1 MPDPHPYAIGSPTG
15 LSPEE
20 VANRSFPLTRRG
32 LDPDAVRRFLGEV
45 AAQLRELSG
54 RESTL
59 RGELADAERRAADP
73 ELDEVTLS
81 AKVGSETARVLQAAH
96 EAAHELVARAGARAA
111 ALEAEAETVLGERTA
126 AADKEVR
133 RLLAEAQARAEDLV
147 EATKQECRAM
157 VDEAR
162 EARRRILADLAARR
176 RELHVQLEQL
186 RAGKDALADVVA
198 SVASSVDAVRARL
211 TGSEEEAR
219 AAAEEAG
226 RYAPLTADEPP
237 LEVLVAEALGASPEE
252 GDTAGHM
259 PEQES
264 GETGVSL
271 VGAPGAPPSGGEPPT
286 ERGVDDTGPSPDA
299 ETAAEVAPALE
310 GVREPAA
317 ADLAATADQTLATA
331 PADRSSGAGDAGA
344 RPGAGEEDEARRETA
359 AAASA
364 GGAGA
369 ASPVDELFAKI
380 RASRA
385 EELAHARSVLE
396 ELDSS
401 EIDDPG
407 PEWGAVG
414 GPPPLGEDVAGD
426 LRAAPP
432 SRAANGTDVPDAL
445 ARRDELLAPVLLDLA
460 RAVKRVLRTDQ
471 NELLHAL
478 RQGGERSGL
487 LPGEEAVARLASAV
501 LPGLE
506 SAWGAGGAFAAG
518 AALTGDRAEAEA
530 ADDGSGRGAEEEPG
544 GGADAAGSDA
554 AARFARELAETVVA
568 TLRQRLED
576 GLHAGDPDEAGLAEL
591 VGHAYREWKGERVD
605 DVVGDYATSSFSA
618 GLIAAAGARGLR
630 VAWVVDDGRDECP
643 DCDDNAIAG
652 AQPVGEVFPTG
663 QAHPPVHPGC
673 RCLLLPV
680 PA

>member
-1 MPDPHPYAIGSPTG
+1 MPDHRPIAIGSLSG
-15 LSPEE
+15 LAPEE
-20 VANRSFPLTRRG
+20 VAGRSFPAARRG
-32 LDPDAVRRFLGEV
+32 LDPDAVRHFLEDV
-45 AAQLRELSG
+45 AAELRELRV
-54 RESTL
+54 RESSL
-59 RGELADAERRAADP
+59 REELAEAERRAADP
-73 ELDEVTLS
+73 ELDDATLS

-96 EAAHELVARAGARAA
+96 EAARELVGRAEARAA
-111 ALEAEAETVLGERTA
+111 TLQAEAETVLGERTE

-162 EARRRILADLAARR
+162 EARRRILADLAAKR
-176 RELHVQLEQL
+176 RELHTQLEQL
-186 RAGKDALADVVA
+186 RAGKDALAGVVA

-211 TGSEEEAR
+211 AGSEEEAR

-237 LEVLVAEALGASPEE
+237 LEDLVAEALGAAPAE
-252 GDTAGHM
+252 G
-259 PEQES
+259 
-264 GETGVSL
+264 
-271 VGAPGAPPSGGEPPT
+271 
-286 ERGVDDTGPSPDA
+286 
-299 ETAAEVAPALE
+299 AAEAMAPE
-310 GVREPAA
+310 HEPAA
-317 ADLAATADQTLATA
+317 AAGEPSAGDDSQVPPELDAQPSSDEETPRQPEPAGETVQEPEAAEVPAAASQVTPG
-331 PADRSSGAGDAGA
+331 PADGSPRAEDGGPVDASA
-344 RPGAGEEDEARRETA
+344 AGEEGAPGPEA
-359 AAASA
+359 S
-364 GGAGA
+364 G

-401 EIDDPG
+401 EIDEPG
-407 PEWGAVG
+407 PEWSAAG
-414 GPPPLGEDVAGD
+414 GPPPPGEDAPGD

-432 SRAANGTDVPDAL
+432 GSGSDVPGAL
-445 ARRDELLAPVLLDLA
+445 AARDELLAPVLVEVA

-478 RQGGERSGL
+478 RQGGERSAL
-487 LPGEEAVARLASAV
+487 LPGEEAVARLAGAV

-506 SAWGAGGAFAAG
+506 SAWAAGGTFAARADG
-518 AALTGDRAEAEA
+518 TGDVRGGQEDDAGAPGDEAGEA
-530 ADDGSGRGAEEEPG
+530 GLPGSDA
-544 GGADAAGSDA
+544 GADAAS
-554 AARFARELAETVVA
+554 RIARELAEAVVA
-568 TLRQRLED
+568 TLRERLEI
-576 GLHAGDPDEAGLAEL
+576 GLHAGDLDEAGLAEL

-605 DVVGDYATSSFSA
+605 DVVGDYATSAFSS
-618 GLIAAAGARGLR
+618 GLLAAAGARGLR
-630 VAWVVDDGRDECP
+630 VTWVVDDGRDECP

-652 AQPVGEVFPTG
+652 AQPVGEAFPTG

-680 PA
+680 SA